1 MEIREIRYFL
11 AVADAGSF
19 TRAADQLGVSQPAVT
34 AGVKRL
40 EGDLGGPLFYR
51 EGKRLLLTDLGVLV
65 RPQLAAVVEQA
76 AEAQDAAMNFRL
88 LKQIPLRVGIMAT
101 IGPNRF
107 SDVLAAFQA
116 ENPGVELAL
125 QEGLLEGLVRQL
137 DTNEVDLAILSSP
150 DDLGARFQLTPL
162 YDERY
167 VVIFRKGHWLEGHSA
182 VRLGDLDGEGY
193 VDRLSCELRELVM
206 SACSERQVE
215 LYARFRSAREDWVQA
230 MVQAGIGVAFMPEHS
245 VTQAGL
251 LCRPLVEPA
260 VSRSVVL
267 ARMPGRLQPAAR
279 AFVRSVERACL
290 V

>member
-1 MEIREIRYFL
+1 MEIRQIRYFL

-34 AGVKRL
+34 GGVKRL

-51 EGKRLLLTDLGVLV
+51 EGKRLLLTDLGTLV
-65 RPQLAAVVEQA
+65 RPQLVAIVEQA
-76 AEAQDAAMNFRL
+76 AEAQDAAHNFRL
-88 LKQIPLRVGIMAT
+88 LKQTPLRVGLMAT

-125 QEGLLEGLVRQL
+125 QEGLLEDLVRQL
-137 DTNEVDLAILSSP
+137 DGNEVDLAILSSP
-150 DDLGARFQLTPL
+150 DDPGSRFQLSPL

-167 VVIFRKGHWLEGHSA
+167 VVIFRKGHRLETLSA
-182 VRLGDLDGEGY
+182 VRLADLDGEPY

-206 SACSERQVE
+206 AACSERQVE

-230 MVQAGIGVAFMPEHS
+230 MVRAGIGVAFMPEHS

-279 AFVRSVERACL
+279 AFVRCIERACL
-290 V
+290 A